1 MARVK
6 TFLSGFIMC
15 LALLGASPCA
25 AQQTPGSSAPAGPAT
40 PAAPVTPA
48 EPPKAQPE
56 IKAPVAA
63 PVPAAPAE
71 DMTKPSADASNA
83 AELKLTA
90 KPVLILRGQAT
101 WDEGYEALMKAF
113 KTLRSEAGRLGV
125 AHVGKPQT
133 MFTDTNDQSFKYEAM
148 LTLEKE
154 PDAALKPQGG
164 MSFGKSPE
172 GRAFV
177 FKHVGAYDDIDSVY
191 EAITA
196 WLDEKNLTAK
206 GSFLEEYLNEPQGS
220 DDALLELNIYVF
232 VQ

>member
-1 MARVK
+1 MARRQH
-6 TFLSGFIMC
+6 LSSFFTVLC
-15 LALLGASPCA
+15 VVALALGMHASMQVR
-25 AQQTPGSSAPAGPAT
+25 AQTSAPAPLAPAQPAPAQPAPAQST
-40 PAAPVTPA
+40 PAPSAPAPA
-48 EPPKAQPE
+48 Q
-56 IKAPVAA
+56 
-63 PVPAAPAE
+63 PVPAD
-71 DMTKPSADASNA
+71 DMSRPSADASNA
-83 AELKLTA
+83 VELKLVA
-90 KPVLILRGQAT
+90 RPVLILRGQAT
-101 WDEGYEALMKAF
+101 WDDGYEALMSAF
-113 KTLRSEAGRLGV
+113 KALRSEAGRLGL

-133 MFTDTNDQSFKYEAM
+133 MFSETNDQSFKYEAM

-164 MSFGKSPE
+164 MAFGKSPE

-206 GSFLEEYLNEPQGS
+206 GSFVEEYLNEPQGS